1 MTAAIPPSIPRR
13 GGALTR
19 AVGHL
24 MLGLLGWRV
33 EGTLPDRRKIVA
45 IVAPHSS
52 NLDFLIA
59 IGLVFTWNLRVRYIG
74 KKELFRFPLGPI
86 MRWLGGIP
94 IDRKNPRG
102 VIDQVVAEI
111 DRSDQILLGIA
122 PEGTRTQ
129 GVRWKSG
136 FYWMA
141 TRSEAAIMPVCL
153 DWSRR
158 VIGILPPVEPSGD
171 AKADLARIVGIFAQF
186 PRKDGGRIEVER
198 AIGESG

>member
-1 MTAAIPPSIPRR
+1 MTEIPASIPRR

-86 MRWLGGIP
+86 MKWLGGIP
-94 IDRKNPRG
+94 IDRQNPRG

-122 PEGTRTQ
+122 PEGTRTL
-129 GVRWKSG
+129 GARWKSG

-141 TRSEAAIMPVCL
+141 TRSGAAIIPVYL

-158 VIGILPPVEPSGD
+158 VIGILPPVETTAD
-171 AKADLARIVGIFAQF
+171 AKADLARIVEIFARF
-186 PRKDGGRIEVER
+186 PRKDGRTIEVGR
-198 AIGESG
+198 AVGDNP